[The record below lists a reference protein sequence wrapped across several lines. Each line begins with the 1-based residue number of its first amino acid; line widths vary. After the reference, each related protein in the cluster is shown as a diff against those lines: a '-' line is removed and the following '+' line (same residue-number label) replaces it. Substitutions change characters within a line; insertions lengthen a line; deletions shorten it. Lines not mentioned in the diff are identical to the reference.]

1 MSLLIPTPR
10 DGHDAHGDLEEDNA
24 YYNLL
29 TKEQNSTNN
38 RYIWKFEPVKGFF
51 KQTDEQTDDMAF
63 RYTEQKLGRLDD
75 WEKIVADLQQLNRD
89 SPDNEIFKLI
99 FLARHGQA
107 KSNVASQKYSKEE
120 WMRKWRFLGT
130 DGELT
135 WGPDADLT
143 ELGLKQAA
151 ENHQCWK
158 QQLLEGA
165 PYPKRFY
172 VSPLQRL
179 IKTHNITWPNTKPIV
194 LENLRET
201 IGLHLCHKRSNKSS
215 LKEKF
220 PNLVFEDGFTE
231 EDLLF
236 DKYLPRKE
244 HLHEQFLR
252 INGVLQDIF
261 NSDEEDILC
270 ITSHAGTIRA
280 FITVLG
286 HRKFTIPTGGMIPVV
301 IKATRTS

>member
-1 MSLLIPTPR
+1 M
-10 DGHDAHGDLEEDNA
+10 
-24 YYNLL
+24 
-29 TKEQNSTNN
+29 
-38 RYIWKFEPVKGFF
+38 
-51 KQTDEQTDDMAF
+51 
-63 RYTEQKLGRLDD
+63 
-75 WEKIVADLQQLNRD
+75 
-89 SPDNEIFKLI
+89 EI
-99 FLARHGQA
+99 
-107 KSNVASQKYSKEE
+107 
-120 WMRKWRFLGT
+120 LGT

-220 PNLVFEDGFTE
+220 PT
-231 EDLLF
+231 
-236 DKYLPRKE
+236 
-244 HLHEQFLR
+244 
-252 INGVLQDIF
+252 
-261 NSDEEDILC
+261 LC
-270 ITSHAGTIRA
+270 LKMGSLKKIYCLISISQEKS
-280 FITVLG
+280 IY
-286 HRKFTIPTGGMIPVV
+286 M
-301 IKATRTS
+301 SSSCE